1 MLVQDRQVIRKAEPP
16 KPHLYELILI
26 RVLDTGFHAPPN
38 RLFEGA
44 YVAIFHFSAKV
55 FTRSKG
61 HHAVMAAAYRSGSR
75 LTCDRTGLV
84 FNFTRKSEVEYLA
97 ILAPEGAPEWVFD
110 RERLANAVEAAECRA
125 NSQLGREI
133 TLALPHKLNRGEQ
146 VNLLHGYV
154 QEQFI
159 QLGMVGDI
167 CLHSL
172 PNNQHAHITLT
183 LRELASDGSGFGA
196 KNRSWNDPK
205 NVDKWRAA
213 WSKHCNEALA
223 DAGHSERIDHRS
235 HAERGIET
243 PPTIH
248 VGRKTPHNAEAH
260 ADRLAY
266 NALIQATAE
275 LQRIKANI
283 QHIDSQII
291 DLTTTLTQAL
301 AERDRSRSDIKTKS
315 QAGVS
320 PIWTPAGQQFI
331 PPVTASLLMAA
342 HRRTPSTRRPLETNA
357 NDCTT
362 PKEPPPCSNF

>member
-1 MLVQDRQVIRKAEPP
+1 M
-16 KPHLYELILI
+16 
-26 RVLDTGFHAPPN
+26 
-38 RLFEGA
+38 
-44 YVAIFHFSAKV
+44 AIFHFSAKV
-55 FTRSKG
+55 LSRSKG

-75 LTCDRTGLV
+75 LTCERTGLV

-97 ILAPEGAPEWVFD
+97 ILAPEGAPEWTFD
-110 RERLANAVEAAECRA
+110 ISKLHNAIETSECRS
-125 NSQLGREI
+125 NSQILREVTVAI
-133 TLALPHKLNRGEQ
+133 PHSLNRGEQ
-146 VNLLHGYV
+146 INLLHRYV
-154 QEQFI
+154 QEQFVS
-159 QLGMVGDI
+159 QGMVGGI
-167 CLHSL
+167 AIHAK
-172 PNNQHAHITLT
+172 PNNIHAHITLT
-183 LRELASDGSGFGA
+183 MRELASDGSGFGA

-205 NVDKWRAA
+205 NVEKWRAA
-213 WSKHCNEALA
+213 WAEHCNEALA

-283 QHIDSQII
+283 QTIDSQII

-301 AERDRSRSDIKTKS
+301 AERDRNQSDIKAKS

>member
-1 MLVQDRQVIRKAEPP
+1 M
-16 KPHLYELILI
+16 
-26 RVLDTGFHAPPN
+26 
-38 RLFEGA
+38 
-44 YVAIFHFSAKV
+44 AIFHSSTKV

-61 HHAVMAAAYRSGSR
+61 HHAVMAAAYRSGTR
-75 LTCDRTGLV
+75 MTCDRTGLV

-110 RERLANAVEAAECRA
+110 RERLANAVEASESRV

-133 TLALPHKLNRGEQ
+133 VVALPHELNRGEQ

-159 QLGMVGDI
+159 SLGMVGDI

-172 PNNQHAHITLT
+172 PRNQHAHITLT

-205 NVDKWRAA
+205 NVEKWREA
-213 WSKHCNEALA
+213 WARHCNEALA

-235 HAERGIET
+235 NAERGIET

-266 NALIQATAE
+266 NALIRANAE
-275 LQRIKANI
+275 LERIKANI
-283 QHIDSQII
+283 KAIDSQII
-291 DLTTTLTQAL
+291 DLTTTLTEAL
-301 AERDRSRSDIKTKS
+301 AERDRNRSPIKATS
-315 QAGVS
+315 QVGVS
-320 PIWTPAGQQFI
+320 SIWTPAGQQFI
-331 PPVTASLLMAA
+331 PPVTAASLLMAA
-342 HRRTPSTRRPLETNA
+342 RRRTPSTRRPSEGIA
-357 NDCTT
+357 IVCTT
-362 PKEPPPCSNF
+362 PKETPPCSNS

>member
-1 MLVQDRQVIRKAEPP
+1 
-16 KPHLYELILI
+16 
-26 RVLDTGFHAPPN
+26 
-38 RLFEGA
+38 
-44 YVAIFHFSAKV
+44 
-55 FTRSKG
+55 
-61 HHAVMAAAYRSGSR
+61 
-75 LTCDRTGLV
+75 
-84 FNFTRKSEVEYLA
+84 
-97 ILAPEGAPEWVFD
+97 
-110 RERLANAVEAAECRA
+110 
-125 NSQLGREI
+125 
-133 TLALPHKLNRGEQ
+133 
-146 VNLLHGYV
+146 V
-154 QEQFI
+154 QEQFVS
-159 QLGMVGDI
+159 QGMVGGI
-167 CLHSL
+167 AIHAK
-172 PNNQHAHITLT
+172 PNNIHAHITLT
-183 LRELASDGSGFGA
+183 MRELASDGSGFGA

-205 NVDKWRAA
+205 NVEKWRAA
-213 WSKHCNEALA
+213 WAEHCNEALA

-283 QHIDSQII
+283 QTIDSQII

-301 AERDRSRSDIKTKS
+301 AERDRNQSDIKAKS

>member
-1 MLVQDRQVIRKAEPP
+1 M
-16 KPHLYELILI
+16 
-26 RVLDTGFHAPPN
+26 
-38 RLFEGA
+38 
-44 YVAIFHFSAKV
+44 AIFHFSAKV

-75 LTCDRTGLV
+75 LTCERTGLV
-84 FNFTRKSEVEYLA
+84 FNFTRKREVEYLA

-110 RERLANAVEAAECRA
+110 RERLANAVETSESRV
-125 NSQLGREI
+125 NSQIGREI
-133 TLALPHKLNRGEQ
+133 VVALPHALNRGEQ

-154 QEQFI
+154 QEQFVSN
-159 QLGMVGDI
+159 GMVGDI
-167 CLHSL
+167 AVHHKVGNL
-172 PNNQHAHITLT
+172 HAHITLT
-183 LRELASDGSGFGA
+183 MRELARDGSGFGA

-205 NVDKWRAA
+205 NVERWREA
-213 WSKHCNEALA
+213 WSRHCNEVLA

-283 QHIDSQII
+283 LHIDSQII

-331 PPVTASLLMAA
+331 PPVTAASLLMAT
-342 HRRTPSTRRPLETNA
+342 HRRTPSTRRLLETNA
-357 NDCTT
+357 KDCTT

>member
-1 MLVQDRQVIRKAEPP
+1 M
-16 KPHLYELILI
+16 
-26 RVLDTGFHAPPN
+26 
-38 RLFEGA
+38 
-44 YVAIFHFSAKV
+44 AIFHFSAKV

-61 HHAVMAAAYRSGSR
+61 HHAVMAAAYRSGGR
-75 LTCDRTGLV
+75 LTCERTGLV
-84 FNFTRKSEVEYLA
+84 FNFTRKREVEYLA
-97 ILAPEGAPEWVFD
+97 ILAPEGAPEWVQD
-110 RERLANAVEAAECRA
+110 RQTLWNQVERESRK

-133 TLALPHKLNRGEQ
+133 EVALPHQLNRGQ
-146 VNLLHGYV
+146 QIQLLHGYV
-154 QEQFI
+154 QEQFVS
-159 QLGMVGDI
+159 QGMVADI
-167 CLHSL
+167 AIHAK
-172 PNNQHAHITLT
+172 PNNVHSHITLT
-183 LRELASDGSGFGA
+183 LRELAEDGSGFGA

-213 WSKHCNEALA
+213 WSRKCNEALA

-235 HAERGIET
+235 HAERGIEIA
-243 PPTIH
+243 PTIH

-283 QHIDSQII
+283 KAIDSQII

-301 AERDRSRSDIKTKS
+301 AERDRNQSDIKTKS
-315 QAGVS
+315 YAGVS

-331 PPVTASLLMAA
+331 PPATASLLIAA

-362 PKEPPPCSNF
+362 PKETPPCSNF

>member
-1 MLVQDRQVIRKAEPP
+1 M
-16 KPHLYELILI
+16 
-26 RVLDTGFHAPPN
+26 
-38 RLFEGA
+38 
-44 YVAIFHFSAKV
+44 AIFHSSTKV

-61 HHAVMAAAYRSGSR
+61 HHAVMAAAYRSGTR
-75 LTCDRTGLV
+75 MTCDRTGLV

-110 RERLANAVEAAECRA
+110 RERLANAVEASESRV

-133 TLALPHKLNRGEQ
+133 VVALPHELNRGEQ

-159 QLGMVGDI
+159 SLGMVGDI

-172 PNNQHAHITLT
+172 PRNQHAHITLT

-205 NVDKWRAA
+205 NVEKWRQEWAR
-213 WSKHCNEALA
+213 HCNEALA

-235 HAERGIET
+235 NAERGIET

-266 NALIQATAE
+266 NALIHANAE

-283 QHIDSQII
+283 QAIDSQII
-291 DLTTTLTQAL
+291 DLTTTLSEAL
-301 AERDRSRSDIKTKS
+301 AERDRNRFTKKFTS
-315 QAGVS
+315 QAGES

-331 PPVTASLLMAA
+331 APVTAASLLNAA
-342 HRRTPSTRRPLETNA
+342 KRRTPSTRSPLESTA
-357 NDCTT
+357 MDRITS
-362 PKEPPPCSNF
+362 KETPCSNF

>member
-1 MLVQDRQVIRKAEPP
+1 M
-16 KPHLYELILI
+16 
-26 RVLDTGFHAPPN
+26 
-38 RLFEGA
+38 
-44 YVAIFHFSAKV
+44 AIFHSSTKV

-61 HHAVMAAAYRSGSR
+61 HHAVMAAAYRSGTR
-75 LTCDRTGLV
+75 MTCDRTGLV

-97 ILAPEGAPEWVFD
+97 ILAPEGAPEWVYD
-110 RERLANAVEAAECRA
+110 RSKLSNAIEAAESRV
-125 NSQLGREI
+125 NSQLAREVEV
-133 TLALPHKLNRGEQ
+133 ALPHELNRGQ
-146 VNLLHGYV
+146 QIQLLHGYV
-154 QEQFI
+154 QEQFVS
-159 QLGMVGDI
+159 QGMVADI
-167 CLHSL
+167 AIHAK
-172 PNNQHAHITLT
+172 PNNVHSHITLS
-183 LRELASDGSGFGA
+183 LRELAEDGSGFGA
-196 KNRSWNDPK
+196 KNRNWNDPK
-205 NVDKWRAA
+205 NVERWREA
-213 WSKHCNEALA
+213 WSRHCNEALA

-283 QHIDSQII
+283 QTIDSQII

-301 AERDRSRSDIKTKS
+301 AERDRNQSDIKAKS

>member
-1 MLVQDRQVIRKAEPP
+1 M
-16 KPHLYELILI
+16 
-26 RVLDTGFHAPPN
+26 
-38 RLFEGA
+38 
-44 YVAIFHFSAKV
+44 AIFHSSTKV

-61 HHAVMAAAYRSGSR
+61 HHAVMAAAYRSGTR
-75 LTCDRTGLV
+75 MTCDRTGLV

-110 RERLANAVEAAECRA
+110 RERLANAIENSECRQ

-159 QLGMVGDI
+159 SLGMVGDI

-172 PNNQHAHITLT
+172 PRNQHAHITLT
-183 LRELASDGSGFGA
+183 LRELAKDGSGFGA

-205 NVDKWRAA
+205 NVEKWRAA
-213 WSKHCNEALA
+213 WAEHCNEALA
-223 DAGHSERIDHRS
+223 DAGHNERIDHRS

-283 QHIDSQII
+283 QTIDSQII

-301 AERDRSRSDIKTKS
+301 AERDAKQTSQLRTKS
-315 QAGVS
+315 IS
-320 PIWTPAGQQFI
+320 PAAISPEWIPVGQQI
-331 PPVTASLLMAA
+331 IQPVNAASLLMAA
-342 HRRTPSTRRPLETNA
+342 RRNKLTSRKPDLNA
-357 NDCTT
+357 DDCTT
-362 PKEPPPCSNF
+362 LGANHVHTFIRPTH

>member
-1 MLVQDRQVIRKAEPP
+1 
-16 KPHLYELILI
+16 
-26 RVLDTGFHAPPN
+26 
-38 RLFEGA
+38 
-44 YVAIFHFSAKV
+44 
-55 FTRSKG
+55 
-61 HHAVMAAAYRSGSR
+61 
-75 LTCDRTGLV
+75 
-84 FNFTRKSEVEYLA
+84 
-97 ILAPEGAPEWVFD
+97 
-110 RERLANAVEAAECRA
+110 
-125 NSQLGREI
+125 
-133 TLALPHKLNRGEQ
+133 
-146 VNLLHGYV
+146 V

-159 QLGMVGDI
+159 SQGMVGDI
-167 CLHSL
+167 AVHHKVG
-172 PNNQHAHITLT
+172 NVHAHITLT
-183 LRELASDGSGFGA
+183 LRELAKDGSGFGA
-196 KNRSWNDPK
+196 KNRNWNDPK
-205 NVDKWRAA
+205 NVERWREA
-213 WSKHCNEALA
+213 WSRHCNEALA

-283 QHIDSQII
+283 QTIDSQII

-301 AERDRSRSDIKTKS
+301 AERDRNQSDIKAKS

>member
-1 MLVQDRQVIRKAEPP
+1 M
-16 KPHLYELILI
+16 
-26 RVLDTGFHAPPN
+26 
-38 RLFEGA
+38 
-44 YVAIFHFSAKV
+44 AIFHSSTKV

-61 HHAVMAAAYRSGSR
+61 HHAVMAAAYRSGTR

-97 ILAPEGAPEWVFD
+97 ILAPEGAPEWTFN
-110 RERLANAVEAAECRA
+110 RERLANAVEAAESRV

-133 TLALPHKLNRGEQ
+133 QVALPHELNRGQ
-146 VNLLHGYV
+146 QIQLLHGYV
-154 QEQFI
+154 QEQFVS
-159 QLGMVGDI
+159 QGMVADI
-167 CLHSL
+167 AIHAK
-172 PNNQHAHITLT
+172 PNNVHSHITLS
-183 LRELASDGSGFGA
+183 LRELAEDGSGFGA

-213 WSKHCNEALA
+213 WSRKCNEALA

-275 LQRIKANI
+275 LQRIKASI
-283 QHIDSQII
+283 REIDSQII
-291 DLTTTLTQAL
+291 DLTTNITQAL
-301 AERDRSRSDIKTKS
+301 AERDGNQSGVKPKS
-315 QAGVS
+315 TAS
-320 PIWTPAGQQFI
+320 ASTIWTPAGEQAIQ
-331 PPVTASLLMAA
+331 PVTAASLLMSAQRKSSP
-342 HRRTPSTRRPLETNA
+342 RRYSVLNA
-357 NDCTT
+357 DDCTN
-362 PKEPPPCSNF
+362 PKENPNVQIIVSPT